1 FVKMM
6 ANNAYGDSET
16 FHEALKYF
24 KSNKELFLE
33 NTKHIFRHLTTRKDE
48 LPHKDEQYKRA
59 TSFLI
64 NMLANI
70 PEYSSSKETLSNKI
84 KELTGNENKIEN
96 IGIYGLSVP
105 MDFRNMAIWKSKF
118 V

>member
-1 FVKMM
+1 FLGYYFRSLFLIQQILIKSTSDSFVKMM

-59 TSFLI
+59 TSF
-64 NMLANI
+64 
-70 PEYSSSKETLSNKI
+70 
-84 KELTGNENKIEN
+84 
-96 IGIYGLSVP
+96 
-105 MDFRNMAIWKSKF
+105 
-118 V
+118 